1 MLRLRYRYVC
11 FSIFWLNFNFT
22 SLIRIWNT
30 ILDSIR
36 FVRGSEFFLRSPPT
50 TQRASLARRLRST
63 FIYLISSQCCLL
75 FPIPLHSRSS
85 SSAFFCLSFLFAVI
99 FSFQFLFFSRNIVLT
114 CCWVSWP
121 VSGLA
126 AVLLMFI
133 TQEMKRD
140 FFMIFS
146 SELRQNRI
154 LAVSLRSKRSLLC
167 CCVAAFPISHFTMV
181 FRLYEDD
188 EEEKK
193 RFFWLVSWLICEMM
207 MTKRR
212 IDQKRIVKNH
222 EPSSV
227 ERDSLACICLIDH
240 FQIYFFFFKK
250 QNRSLRRFFPS
261 FHLCSLLG
269 TTSPFYL
276 CQRCVAPTLR
286 LRF

>member
-1 MLRLRYRYVC
+1 MLRLRYRHVC

-22 SLIRIWNT
+22 SLIRIRNT

-36 FVRGSEFFLRSPPT
+36 FVRGFGVFF
-50 TQRASLARRLRST
+50 SLASNNST
-63 FIYLISSQCCLL
+63 GIA
-75 FPIPLHSRSS
+75 RSS
-85 SSAFFCLSFLFAVI
+85 SALNIYLFNFFSMLPSFSHSSSLSVFFFCFFLPLLLVCCYFLFSI
-99 FSFQFLFFSRNIVLT
+99 SFFFTKHRLDLLLGLLAGLRS
-114 CCWVSWP
+114 
-121 VSGLA
+121 LA

-146 SELRQNRI
+146 SELRQSRI
-154 LAVSLRSKRSLLC
+154 LAVFLRSKRSLLC
-167 CCVAAFPISHFTMV
+167 CCVAAFPNFSFYDG
-181 FRLYEDD
+181 FSPLWRRWR
-188 EEEKK
+188 EK
-193 RFFWLVSWLICEMM
+193 RDFFWLVSWLICEMM

-240 FQIYFFFFKK
+240 FQIFFPSKK